1 MTLLNHLYTCN
12 YNRLSE
18 AGGKQELE
26 KVCLCITR
34 FLQPIPFIQR
44 LYPGL
49 TECNDGFVDRFLLCT
64 PRPKLLLEEE
74 VEEWCSKLE
83 QYDLKSL
90 AKPYSIISRWHRD
103 VQRVY
108 TFSPSAKEQYRLFS
122 NEITRKTN
130 SQFEGEGA
138 SVEIF

>member
-1 MTLLNHLYTCN
+1 M
-12 YNRLSE
+12 
-18 AGGKQELE
+18 
-26 KVCLCITR
+26 CLCIGG
-34 FLQPIPFIQR
+34 FLQPIPFIQY

-49 TECNDGFVDRFLLCT
+49 TECYDGFVDRFLLCS
-64 PRPKLLLEEE
+64 PCPKLLLEEE

-90 AKPYSIISRWHRD
+90 AKPYSIISQWHHD

-122 NEITRKTN
+122 NEITKKMN
-130 SQFEGEGA
+130 SQFEGEGDI
-138 SVEIF
+138 SGNFSKDRRTVIRY

>member
-1 MTLLNHLYTCN
+1 M
-12 YNRLSE
+12 
-18 AGGKQELE
+18 
-26 KVCLCITR
+26 CLCIGG

-49 TECNDGFVDRFLLCT
+49 TECNNGFVDLFLLRS
-64 PRPKLLLEEE
+64 PRPKLLLEE
-74 VEEWCSKLE
+74 VEWCSKLE

-90 AKPYSIISRWHRD
+90 AKPYSIISRWHHD

-122 NEITRKTN
+122 NEITRKMN
-130 SQFEGEGA
+130 SQFEGEGDI
-138 SVEIF
+138 SGNFSKDRRTVIRY